1 MGYIPGCIMPG
12 YCIPMP
18 GIPPIIGCCIGIPIP
33 GIIIEELLLVV
44 VVVVEELKEEPPM
57 GIIPPIIG
65 GCIPM
70 PIGGIIPGMP
80 PIIGCYIPIIGYYIP
95 PIIGFIP
102 GIIPG
107 CCIPMPPPIIMGF
120 WNIGAIDY

>member
-1 MGYIPGCIMPG
+1 M
-12 YCIPMP
+12 
-18 GIPPIIGCCIGIPIP
+18 
-33 GIIIEELLLVV
+33 

-70 PIGGIIPGMP
+70 PIGGGIIPGMP

-107 CCIPMPPPIIMGF
+107 CCIPPNIMGF
-120 WNIGAIDY
+120 WNIGAIDA